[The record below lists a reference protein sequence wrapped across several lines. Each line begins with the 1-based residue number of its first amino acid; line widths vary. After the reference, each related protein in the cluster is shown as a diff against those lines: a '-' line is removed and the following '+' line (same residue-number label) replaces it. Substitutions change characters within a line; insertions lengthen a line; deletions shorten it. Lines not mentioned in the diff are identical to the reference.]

1 MKCEICNKEKEDV
14 RFEGSEEMN
23 ICDRCLQEKKNES

>member
-1 MKCEICNKEKEDV
+1 MKCEVCGKEKADV

-23 ICDRCLQEKKNES
+23 VCDSCLFKEKHK